1 MYVCV
6 CGGGGGGGGSLSACV
21 IVCAYVCMFVS
32 KGRCTLLYV
41 TLCDQR
47 VGNQAQWH
55 HERTDAT
62 RGNTK
67 THSKAVGHDRYTL
80 FEQSSGSRSIHTI
93 RAKQWVTI
101 DTHY

>member
-1 MYVCV
+1 MVLCLYVYV
-6 CGGGGGGGGSLSACV
+6 RVFGGGGGEGESVHLCNCVYVRMYACL
-21 IVCAYVCMFVS
+21 YL
-32 KGRCTLLYV
+32 CTLLYV

-67 THSKAVGHDRYTL
+67 THSKAVGY
-80 FEQSSGSRSIHTI
+80 
-93 RAKQWVTI
+93 
-101 DTHY
+101 Y